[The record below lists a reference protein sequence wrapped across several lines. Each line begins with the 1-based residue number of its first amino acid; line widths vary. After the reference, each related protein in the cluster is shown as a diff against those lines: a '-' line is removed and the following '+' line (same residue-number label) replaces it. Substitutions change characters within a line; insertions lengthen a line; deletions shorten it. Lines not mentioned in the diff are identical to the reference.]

1 MKNTLHQVW
10 IEILIAGLS
19 AFFFGMAILA
29 FSVMSLATLIWVFAF
44 YMFIKGLS
52 LSIGA
57 GRTKRKE
64 SYWHFLLA
72 YGIVNIVTGIVAANF
87 PNVTILI
94 LGFIVSIN
102 LLFSGIVQII
112 MAFHLRKDIPR
123 DGWLMV
129 SGGVTLTAGAYIY
142 IMPRV
147 SSTTI
152 LFLVAVASLVLSIY
166 LVTLSIA
173 ARNWNT
179 NIEGT
184 REPA

>member
-1 MKNTLHQVW
+1 MKNTLHRVW

-19 AFFFGMAILA
+19 AFLFGVAILV
-29 FSVMSLATLIWVFAF
+29 FSTMPLFILLWVFAI

-57 GRTKRKE
+57 ARTKRKE

-72 YGIVNIVTGIVAANF
+72 YGIVNIVTGIVSANY

-102 LLFSGIVQII
+102 LLFSGILQLI
-112 MAFHLRKDIPR
+112 MAFHLRKEIPR
-123 DGWLMV
+123 EGWLIV
-129 SGGVTLTAGAYIY
+129 SGSITLSAGAYIY

-152 LFLVAVASLVLSIY
+152 LFLVAVGSLVLSVY

-179 NIEGT
+179 NIEEI

>member
-1 MKNTLHQVW
+1 MKNTLHRVW

-19 AFFFGMAILA
+19 AFLFGVAILA
-29 FSVMSLATLIWVFAF
+29 FSEMPLVMLISVFAF

-72 YGIVNIVTGIVAANF
+72 YGIINMVTGVISANYTHI
-87 PNVTILI
+87 TILI
-94 LGFIVSIN
+94 FGFIVSIN
-102 LLFSGIVQII
+102 LLLSGILQLVL
-112 MAFHLRKDIPR
+112 AFHLRKEIPR
-123 DGWLMV
+123 EGWLIV
-129 SGGVTLTAGAYIY
+129 SGGITLTAGAYIY

-147 SSTTI
+147 SSTAI
-152 LFLVAVASLVLSIY
+152 LFLVAVASLALSVY
-166 LVTLSIA
+166 LVTLSVA
-173 ARNWNT
+173 AKNWNT
-179 NIEGT
+179 NNAET